1 MQVNGVGSDLSMP
14 AMMCGQLDDVSRNL
28 QNQIRIKQQELR
40 QLSEKKDLNPEEIAK
55 KQQEIKK
62 EIAELNS
69 QLRQHQMQNRS
80 KQNNGTSIEDM
91 LGTANQNKASDS
103 DKGSGLS
110 VSSMEAMAAADASM
124 KQSEVQDSIGTKMKG
139 RTRIL
144 KEEIRLDKVRGV
156 STEDK
161 EAELAETEEKV
172 NKAVASSVGMAKK
185 AGDTIKEANEKEDK
199 EDKKGDKEDEEDVLN
214 KTSEKTENGYPSV
227 DVYL

>member
-1 MQVNGVGSDLSMP
+1 MQVNGVGSDLNLP

-40 QLSEKKDLNPEEIAK
+40 
-55 KQQEIKK
+55 K
-62 EIAELNS
+62 EIAELNN
-69 QLRQHQMQNRS
+69 QLRQHQIQNRT
-80 KQNNGTSIEDM
+80 KQNNGTSIGDM
-91 LGTANQNKASDS
+91 LGAANQNKASDS

-124 KQSEVQDSIGTKMKG
+124 KQSEIQDSIGTRMKG

-144 KEEIRLDKVRGV
+144 KEEIRQDKIRGV

-161 EAELAETEEKV
+161 EAELAETEEKI
-172 NKAVASSVGMAKK
+172 NQTVASSVGMAKE
-185 AGDTIKEANEKEDK
+185 AGDTIKDANEKEDK
-199 EDKKGDKEDEEDVLN
+199 EDKTGDKENEEDVL
-214 KTSEKTENGYPSV
+214 KAASKKIENGYPSV